1 MVRNRVQPQT
11 PRETILVVGSATVDL
26 IFGGADHLP
35 TMSGDGFRTDN
46 LAWCSEPVRML
57 VGGNGAN
64 TAFVLGRLGAA
75 VKLFSSVGQDMLGEM
90 MAGWLSGAGVDLS
103 LLHRRTDAA
112 TSTTAIV
119 TDEEHHQLAFHH
131 AGAYTSTTTATLPP
145 GWDVGLGGLLIT
157 SFPLMTGLRGA
168 GYHTL
173 LHAARTAG
181 AVTAVDLGPAI
192 GQVATLD
199 EVAPLL
205 SQVDVLIANEHEFTL
220 FAGSGDG
227 AIDAVLQAGARC
239 LVIKAG
245 ARGARLYTTNANA
258 AVNVPAFAVPVRQ
271 TVGAGDAFD
280 AGLLDALQRGEA
292 MHDAL
297 RWASATAAGVV
308 AAQEGVLG
316 APTRRE
322 VAARLRT

>member
-1 MVRNRVQPQT
+1 MQSNTVQLQT
-11 PRETILVVGSATVDL
+11 QRGAILVVGSATVDL

-46 LAWCSEPVRML
+46 LAWCSEPVRMI

-64 TAFVLGRLGAA
+64 TAFVLGRLGAP
-75 VKLFSSVGQDMLGEM
+75 VKLLSSVGQDMLGEM
-90 MAGWLSGAGVDLS
+90 MAEWLSGAGVDLT
-103 LLHRRTDAA
+103 LLQRRAEAA

-119 TDEEHHQLAFHH
+119 TDAAHHQLAFHH
-131 AGAYTSTTTATLPP
+131 AGAYARTTTAALPP
-145 GWDVGLGGLLIT
+145 GWDAGLGGLLLT

-168 GYHTL
+168 GHRTL

-205 SQVDVLIANEHEFTL
+205 DLVDVLIANEHEFTL
-220 FAGSGDG
+220 FAGGGDA

-239 LVIKAG
+239 IVIKAG
-245 ARGARLYTTNANA
+245 ARGARLYA
-258 AVNVPAFAVPVRQ
+258 AHGKEAVGVPAFAVQVRQ

-280 AGLLDALQRGEA
+280 AGLLDALWRGAA

-297 RWASATAAGVV
+297 RWASATAACVV
-308 AAQEGVLG
+308 AAQDGVLG
-316 APTRRE
+316 APDRMQ
-322 VAARLRT
+322 VAARLSA